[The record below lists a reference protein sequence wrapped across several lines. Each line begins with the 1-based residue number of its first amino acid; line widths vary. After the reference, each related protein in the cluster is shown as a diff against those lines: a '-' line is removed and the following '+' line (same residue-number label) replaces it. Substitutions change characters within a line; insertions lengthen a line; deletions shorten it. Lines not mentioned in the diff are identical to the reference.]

1 MTPKAA
7 GTKLAPAPAPKSRW
21 LPSVALKILMAVTG
35 ILLVLF
41 LFAHMAG
48 NLKIFFG
55 GATFDHYAHWL
66 RTIGT
71 PLLPAEWYLWIQRGG
86 LTVAVLAHIFA
97 ATVLARRAR
106 LARPVRY
113 AHRPKIQGSYAARTM
128 RWGGVIVLLF
138 IVFHILD
145 LTTGT
150 FNPNDDPQH
159 PYANV
164 VADFA
169 PHRWYVTLFYA
180 LAIVAV
186 GFHLRHGIFS
196 AARTL
201 GQQTPRG
208 ERIAKAASLLLSVVL
223 VVGYLSVPFA
233 VLIGL
238 VK

>member
-1 MTPKAA
+1 
-7 GTKLAPAPAPKSRW
+7 
-21 LPSVALKILMAVTG
+21 MAVTG

-55 GATFDHYAHWL
+55 GPTFDHYAHWL

-71 PLLPAEWYLWIQRGG
+71 PLLRQTWYLWIQRGG
-86 LTVAVLAHIFA
+86 LTVAVLVHIAA
-97 ATVLARRAR
+97 ATILARRAGK
-106 LARPVRY
+106 ARPVRY
-113 AHRPKIQGSYAARTM
+113 AHRARVQGSYAARTM

-138 IVFHILD
+138 VIFHILD

-150 FNPNDDPQH
+150 LNPVGDKQH

-169 PHRWYVTLFYA
+169 PGRWYVTVFYA

-201 GQQTPRG
+201 GQRSPRG
-208 ERIAKAASLLLSVVL
+208 EKLWKAAALVLSIVL

-233 VLIGL
+233 VLTGL
-238 VK
+238 VS

>member
-1 MTPKAA
+1 
-7 GTKLAPAPAPKSRW
+7 
-21 LPSVALKILMAVTG
+21 MAVTG
-35 ILLVLF
+35 VLLVLF

-48 NLKIFFG
+48 NLKIFIG
-55 GATFDHYAHWL
+55 GAAFDHYAHWL

-71 PLLPAEWYLWIQRGG
+71 PLLPASWYLWIQRTG
-86 LTVAVLAHIFA
+86 LTVAVIVHIA
-97 ATVLARRAR
+97 AAAILARRAR
-106 LARPVRY
+106 KARPIRY

-138 IVFHILD
+138 VVFHILD

-150 FNPNDDPQH
+150 LNPVGSPEH

-169 PHRWYVTLFYA
+169 PSRWYVTLFYA

-201 GQQTPRG
+201 GQRSPGG
-208 ERIAKAASLLLSVVL
+208 ERILKITSLVLSIVL

-233 VLIGL
+233 VMTGL
-238 VK
+238 VS